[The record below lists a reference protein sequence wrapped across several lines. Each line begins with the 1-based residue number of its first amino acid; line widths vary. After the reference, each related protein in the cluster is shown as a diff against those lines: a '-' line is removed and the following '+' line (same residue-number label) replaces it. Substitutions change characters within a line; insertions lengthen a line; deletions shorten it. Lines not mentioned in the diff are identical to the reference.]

1 MCIFT
6 FFCIFITFV
15 HLNKLKEL
23 LTELEPAIAEI
34 SLQPGSPRAVYE
46 PIRYILGLG
55 GKRIRPA
62 MVLAAYKLF
71 NEHYSPQVI
80 QVAQAVE
87 MFHNFTLLHDDIM
100 DRSPM
105 RRGQQT
111 VHIKWDE
118 ATAILSGDLLQIE
131 VYEKLTEVGNLPVLK
146 LFNTMARELCEG
158 QMNDMQFEQ
167 MDSVSNDEYL
177 HMTRQKTAV
186 LLGFSLQSGALLGGA
201 SAEQSQK
208 LYDLGI
214 SLGLSFQL
222 MDDYLDSFGETAKI
236 GKRIG
241 GDILEKKKT
250 YLWNEMWTKIGNAE
264 RMEINSLYTEPENE
278 IITIVKS
285 HMEQTGANAATLALA
300 EHYSRQS
307 LETLAQIKTTGDQ
320 SYLLEIVQMLAGR
333 EN

>member
-1 MCIFT
+1 M
-6 FFCIFITFV
+6 
-15 HLNKLKEL
+15 NKLKEL
-23 LTELEPAIAEI
+23 LAELKPAMAEI
-34 SLQPGSPRAVYE
+34 SQQPGYPRAVYE
-46 PIRYILGLG
+46 PISYILGLG

-100 DRSPM
+100 DRSPI
-105 RRGQQT
+105 RRGKQT

-131 VYEKLTEVGNLPVLK
+131 VYEKLAEVGDITILK
-146 LFNTMARELCEG
+146 LFNAMARELCEG

-167 MDSVSNDEYL
+167 MAHVSNDEYL
-177 HMTRQKTAV
+177 HMIHQKTAV
-186 LLGFSLQSGALLGGA
+186 LLGFSLQAGALLGGA
-201 SAEQSQK
+201 STAQSQQ

-214 SLGLSFQL
+214 SIGLSFQL
-222 MDDYLDSFGETAKI
+222 MDDYLDSFGETAKV

-250 YLWNEMWTKIGNAE
+250 YLWNEMWNRLENSQQK
-264 RMEINSLYTEPENE
+264 EIESLYAEPDSE
-278 IITIVKS
+278 IITSVKRY
-285 HMEQTGANAATLALA
+285 MVQTGAKDATLNLA
-300 EHYSRQS
+300 EHYNLKS
-307 LETLAQIKTTGDQ
+307 LETLAQINTVGDQ
-320 SYLLEIVQMLAGR
+320 SYLSEIVYMLSSR
-333 EN
+333 DN